1 MLKRF
6 VANIFKVILG
16 TLFIILVS
24 NLSIYLIQMY
34 NVTQRGEMILNSM
47 QNEVSRNNY
56 LTSDAYTTYA
66 SMLNDLKEQYN
77 GYVEVAE
84 GEDPISFIDYWT
96 INYDG
101 SAVTNHYNIADPMPN
116 LVGTSGMQISNN
128 LAEPTAYGDIA
139 VIEITMYVQKFTLFK
154 AYEVFF
160 YGDNKLNSTKDELE
174 ANGFH
179 RVTAK
184 EDLVP
189 IKLTCQVPCLKYVAE
204 VSP

>member
-1 MLKRF
+1 MLQRF
-6 VANIFKVILG
+6 VANVFKIILG
-16 TLFIILVS
+16 TLLIILVS
-24 NLSIYLIQMY
+24 NLSIYLIQTY

-56 LTSDAYTTYA
+56 LTADAYNTYA
-66 SMLNDLKEQYN
+66 SMLDDLKEQYN
-77 GYVEVAE
+77 GYVDVGD

-101 SAVTNHYNIADPMPN
+101 SAVTDHNNVADPMPN
-116 LVGTSGMQISNN
+116 LVGTGGMQISNN

-139 VIEITMYVQKFTLFK
+139 VIEITMYVQRFTLFK
-154 AYEVFF
+154 AYEVIF

-174 ANGFH
+174 ANGFN
-179 RVTAK
+179 RVTKK